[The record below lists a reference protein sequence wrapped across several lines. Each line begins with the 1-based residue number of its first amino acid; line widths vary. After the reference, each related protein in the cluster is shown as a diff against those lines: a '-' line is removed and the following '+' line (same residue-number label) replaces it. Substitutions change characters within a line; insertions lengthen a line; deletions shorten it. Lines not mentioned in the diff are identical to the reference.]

1 MEVEKTKSKFDEGDE
16 VLFLGLFGI
25 YRGKISKVN
34 PVICPRVHE
43 RKYDISFK
51 YEVGYCGP
59 EMFYKEIAE
68 KYLFRNKTELQEFLF
83 K

>member
-1 MEVEKTKSKFDEGDE
+1 MEVEKTKSKFDVGDE

-34 PVICPRVHE
+34 PVICLGIDE
-43 RKYDISFK
+43 RKFDISFK
-51 YEVGYCGP
+51 YEVGYRGP
-59 EMFYKEIAE
+59 EMCYKEIAE
-68 KYLFRNKTELQEFLF
+68 KYLFRDKTELQEFLF